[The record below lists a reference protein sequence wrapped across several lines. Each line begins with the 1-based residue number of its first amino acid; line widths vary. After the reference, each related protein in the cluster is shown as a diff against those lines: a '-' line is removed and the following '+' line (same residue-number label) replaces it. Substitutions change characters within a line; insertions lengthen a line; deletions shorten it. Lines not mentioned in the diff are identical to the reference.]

1 MIYIVSSIYG
11 VFFTIFL
18 ILDNKKK
25 FIFSN
30 KQFLLLEN
38 GKKIV
43 LSRATSYFPF
53 LVFLLGS
60 FLLFSSFQYVD
71 TTNMGRWGANDLP
84 RYYFSF
90 NEACKYSF
98 YDFFLKTMQEPL
110 YLLFVWSVRRI
121 STSFTVFLIIIYF
134 FHFCSLKRIVNDF
147 NVPFTFFSIFSVYS
161 LCFTTIIVSFCVLR
175 MGIAVSWSYYFYIFL
190 SQKKFKKSFI
200 TMLVAM
206 GFHFSAIFLIFP
218 LVLYWLFWNRS
229 LQSVVCFFI
238 VTFFIEFLL
247 ASLIQFL
254 IPLVSSR
261 YIAYINADNEAV
273 AINTYFSSFLIVLL
287 MLFQKQKFENMR
299 NKLFFIIVLS
309 ILYILPLQRI
319 LSIFYRL
326 IFFSYCGTSFALI
339 EIVNVYKKGK
349 DEFLYFCAVIFST
362 LYLLLFLNSF
372 FSNALE
378 NYDLLN
384 YSIFHFY

>member
-71 TTNMGRWGANDLP
+71 TTNLGRWGVNDLP

-90 NEACKYSF
+90 NEACKYSL

-121 STSFTVFLIIIYF
+121 TTSFTVFLTIIYF
-134 FHFCSLKRIVNDF
+134 FHFCSLKCIVNYF
-147 NVPFTFFSIFSVYS
+147 NVPFSFFSIFAVYS
-161 LCFTTIIVSFCVLR
+161 LCFTTIIVSFCLLR
-175 MGIAVSWSYYFYIFL
+175 MGIAVSWSYYFYVFL
-190 SQKKFKKSFI
+190 SQKRFKKSFI

-218 LVLYWLFWNRS
+218 LVLYWLFWKRS
-229 LQSVVCFFI
+229 LKSVIWFFI
-238 VTFFIEFLL
+238 VTLCIAFFLT
-247 ASLIQFL
+247 SLIQFIL
-254 IPLVSSR
+254 PFVSSR
-261 YIAYINADNEAV
+261 YIAYINADNDSVAV
-273 AINTYFSSFLIVLL
+273 NTYFSSFLIVLL
-287 MLFQKQKFENMR
+287 MLFRKRKFESTR
-299 NKLFFIIVLS
+299 SKLFFIIVLS

-326 IFFSYCGTSFALI
+326 IFFSYFGTAFALI

-362 LYLLLFLNSF
+362 LYLLLFLKSF

-378 NYDLLN
+378 SYGLLN
-384 YSIFHFY
+384 YSILHFY